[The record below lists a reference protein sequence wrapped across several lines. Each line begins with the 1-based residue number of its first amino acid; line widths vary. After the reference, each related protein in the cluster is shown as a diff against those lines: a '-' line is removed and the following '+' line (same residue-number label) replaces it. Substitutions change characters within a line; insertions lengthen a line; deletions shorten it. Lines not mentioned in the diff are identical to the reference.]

1 MSSYLAYSYSSCL
14 SKEEEEIMNEKVS
27 ESRKEFSRGVSD
39 GFKICLTVQSLYSL
53 TTRAAYASDQ
63 CPNSSGP
70 APAKSPSSAPRR
82 NGKELLKPK
91 PGFKPLTRRQLGA
104 STSASG
110 TICAIAI
117 ASGDYLLGGACMML
131 VFVFLNIVNRN

>member
-1 MSSYLAYSYSSCL
+1 MSLYLAYSYSSCL
-14 SKEEEEIMNEKVS
+14 SEEEEKVINEKVS

-63 CPNSSGP
+63 CPNSPGP
-70 APAKSPSSAPRR
+70 TPAKDVA
-82 NGKELLKPK
+82 KPK
-91 PGFKPLTRRQLGA
+91 PGFKPLTRRQVGA
-104 STSASG
+104 STSAGG
-110 TICAIAI
+110 TICAVAI
-117 ASGDYLLGGACMML
+117 ASGDYLLGGACIML